1 MQFITRA
8 KELLPDLVKIRREL
22 HRFPEVS
29 WQEHQTTARIKDHLE
44 KIEIPVISWND
55 CTGAMGILCGESPG
69 PVVAL
74 RADIDALP
82 VQEENVVSYRSEYP
96 GIMHACGHDV
106 HATCL
111 IGAAKLLRE
120 KRHLL
125 SGTVKFLFQPAEEV
139 AEGAKK
145 LLEKGVL
152 TDPEVH
158 VIFGLHTQP
167 DIPVGQIGLKS
178 GALMASTNAVS
189 IRIKGEG
196 GHGAIPHRT
205 RDPIVAAAAI
215 IQGVQAIVSRRIDPL
230 DSVVISFGSIHG
242 GRIGNVIPDQVE
254 LAGTIR
260 TVNQIT
266 RQSVLQ
272 QLRDFL
278 AYTAAATQ
286 TEVELVIHEGLPVL
300 DNAPELISFCRES
313 LNRVFPAASV
323 EEAKPTMGAEDFS
336 LYQENIPG
344 VFLWLGT
351 GNAAKGYNH
360 QWHHPQFDVDEES
373 LAYGA
378 AALAQ
383 LAFDFHSVN

>member
-1 MQFITRA
+1 
-8 KELLPDLVKIRREL
+8 
-22 HRFPEVS
+22 
-29 WQEHQTTARIKDHLE
+29 
-44 KIEIPVISWND
+44 
-55 CTGAMGILCGESPG
+55 MGILRGELSG

-82 VQEENVVSYRSEYP
+82 VQEENTAVYRSEHP
-96 GIMHACGHDV
+96 GVMHACGHDA
-106 HATCL
+106 HTTCL
-111 IGAAKLLRE
+111 IGAAKLLQE
-120 KRHLL
+120 QKHVLA
-125 SGTVKFLFQPAEEV
+125 GTVKFLFQPAEEI

-145 LLEKGVL
+145 LLANGVL
-152 TDPEVH
+152 TDPAVNA
-158 VIFGLHTQP
+158 IFGLHVQP

-178 GALMASTNAVS
+178 GALMASTNSVS

-205 RDPIVAAAAI
+205 KDPIVAAAAI
-215 IQGVQAIVSRRIDPL
+215 IQGVQTIVSRRVDPL

-260 TVNQIT
+260 TVNQLT

-286 TEVELVIHEGLPVL
+286 TEVEFIVNEGLPVL
-300 DNAPELISFCRES
+300 DNAPELTGFCKES
-313 LNRVFPAASV
+313 LNRVVPAAV
-323 EEAKPTMGAEDFS
+323 VEAKPTMGSEDFS
-336 LYQENIPG
+336 LYLENIPG
-344 VFLWLGT
+344 AFLWLGT
-351 GNAAKGYNH
+351 GNTAKGYTH

-383 LAFDFHSVN
+383 LAFDFHTATGALTSYSRS